1 MSIPFSNTTLRV
13 PRGFGNLLEGLARE
27 VLRNQ
32 PKDIPTFAALYFS
45 ALLKEREESGL
56 DPAEWG
62 AKLEDRFYNNHA
74 FKETEKEADGS
85 SEPQR
90 EAVETVP
97 ENSAAD
103 TPGYVEQEVIQPVHI
118 STVSSAN
125 FDVLD
130 DVPGVESWGEGGTG
144 GRASEDIC
152 AAELAP
158 SPVAPYGGVADV
170 DICAEGL
177 RVPGGLGEFDLTTVV
192 GTPTPLPTP
201 LPVPEEIPTAGSPG
215 SVLLDFRDDEA
226 GQMQD
231 AIPGN
236 AVEETP
242 PRTDA
247 AEQVRGEV
255 PETPEAVLEH
265 GEGQEENEEAAEID
279 DATKSDLHLKGGNKS
294 GTELQTGEEDPPL
307 GRASPGEED
316 PPLGRASPGEE
327 DPPLGR
333 ASPGEEDP
341 PLGRTSPGEEDPPLG
356 RTSPGEEDPPLERAL
371 GSAREE
377 GSTEEH
383 NDPESFQ
390 PQKTCTEEAEAT
402 NRDTPPQ
409 NSAGMTN
416 TSDDKADDH
425 EDNSKEEA
433 KIDASVADAESDEFS
448 VGDVQAESK
457 ENVSISAEQ
466 QVAKESEP
474 GRDVGSVGKEQG
486 IESEEQR
493 QGIESEEQD
502 QGIESEE
509 QEQGKDSEEQ
519 RQGKESEEQEQGK
532 ESEEQRQ
539 GKESEEQEQGKES
552 EEQEQGRESEEQGQ
566 VKNSEDLNQGA
577 ESEEQNQGEVLKEQA
592 QNSESEE
599 QTQGE
604 VLEEQAQDSES
615 EEQTQGEVLEE
626 QAQDAELEE
635 QTQGA
640 ELEEQVPAV
649 IPEVNMDERE
659 PKEERED
666 LLQNMDKRNHSD
678 EQESAQQEEE
688 KVPVG
693 EEGDHK
699 EECSQPQEEEDV
711 MDIPLDDPEAN
722 KAAAKIQAGFR
733 GHMTR
738 KKMKDDKPREEVS
751 SSPDALS
758 GSQRDSEPAGSEG
771 LARDDSSASEQ

>member
-74 FKETEKEADGS
+74 FKQETEKEADGS

-144 GRASEDIC
+144 GKASEDIC

-247 AEQVRGEV
+247 AEQV
-255 PETPEAVLEH
+255 
-265 GEGQEENEEAAEID
+265 
-279 DATKSDLHLKGGNKS
+279 
-294 GTELQTGEEDPPL
+294 
-307 GRASPGEED
+307 
-316 PPLGRASPGEE
+316 
-327 DPPLGR
+327 
-333 ASPGEEDP
+333 
-341 PLGRTSPGEEDPPLG
+341 
-356 RTSPGEEDPPLERAL
+356 
-371 GSAREE
+371 
-377 GSTEEH
+377 
-383 NDPESFQ
+383 
-390 PQKTCTEEAEAT
+390 
-402 NRDTPPQ
+402 
-409 NSAGMTN
+409 
-416 TSDDKADDH
+416 
-425 EDNSKEEA
+425 
-433 KIDASVADAESDEFS
+433 
-448 VGDVQAESK
+448 
-457 ENVSISAEQ
+457 
-466 QVAKESEP
+466 
-474 GRDVGSVGKEQG
+474 
-486 IESEEQR
+486 
-493 QGIESEEQD
+493 
-502 QGIESEE
+502 
-509 QEQGKDSEEQ
+509 
-519 RQGKESEEQEQGK
+519 
-532 ESEEQRQ
+532 
-539 GKESEEQEQGKES
+539 
-552 EEQEQGRESEEQGQ
+552 
-566 VKNSEDLNQGA
+566 
-577 ESEEQNQGEVLKEQA
+577 
-592 QNSESEE
+592 
-599 QTQGE
+599 
-604 VLEEQAQDSES
+604 
-615 EEQTQGEVLEE
+615 
-626 QAQDAELEE
+626 
-635 QTQGA
+635 
-640 ELEEQVPAV
+640 
-649 IPEVNMDERE
+649 NMDERE

-699 EECSQPQEEEDV
+699 V
-711 MDIPLDDPEAN
+711 G
-722 KAAAKIQAGFR
+722 K
-733 GHMTR
+733 T
-738 KKMKDDKPREEVS
+738 
-751 SSPDALS
+751 
-758 GSQRDSEPAGSEG
+758 
-771 LARDDSSASEQ
+771 